1 MLILLP
7 PSEGKAQAGGDLA
20 FAECHPELLAE
31 TKAVLKH
38 VNSLSADARMKF
50 FALKTK
56 EKATACH
63 ALNQSALKAPVLPA
77 VERYTGVVYQHLD
90 YRTLKKKRAA
100 EKRIFVV
107 SGLFGVT
114 GGGTKIPPYKMPINP
129 WLIRYWK
136 EINTNRLKKAAS
148 GKKVLS
154 LLPQAY
160 AKAIDLDD
168 AISVDFRVQGGKKAA
183 GHSGKAIK
191 GRFVRFLIENN
202 VTSKKD
208 FAQFKENDFRF
219 DGTNFV
225 QL

>member
-136 EINTNRLKKAAS
+136 EINTNFNLVQKSLSDFPSVLPLISSCLKQFPPTPKHHIP
-148 GKKVLS
+148 KIIDFS
-154 LLPQAY
+154 L
-160 AKAIDLDD
+160 
-168 AISVDFRVQGGKKAA
+168 
-183 GHSGKAIK
+183 
-191 GRFVRFLIENN
+191 
-202 VTSKKD
+202 
-208 FAQFKENDFRF
+208 
-219 DGTNFV
+219 
-225 QL
+225 